1 MEKVQA
7 DDLAAQKKWEEG
19 VEPTLSLL
27 LNEVKDT
34 AVQLTPD
41 LEQIVCSRC
50 SHSTAAQAIG

>member
-1 MEKVQA
+1 MQA

-34 AVQLTPD
+34 AVQLMPD
-41 LEQIVCSRC
+41 LEQIVRSRC
-50 SHSTAAQAIG
+50 SHSTAAQAIR